1 MSQQCID
8 PIVGKILAG
17 WRYDISG
24 LAPEMRGDYE
34 SHFAGCE
41 RCRSRQRMHRMI
53 DVGLI
58 ALASVS
64 GGVFLLAF
72 GVIRHFGPRHA
83 FWLEIAALAGFALSA
98 LIWLVV
104 AVATPAPVTVLDA
117 ARQGARRV
125 HDRLPPEIRE
135 RLPEELA
142 GEDYRDIDMIRSLPR
157 ISALRI
163 ITVALLGAVLSASAG
178 ATCLFSAPVHSS
190 SAGSPHTGCHPHPA
204 LTKIALARHAVLHEV
219 SGACAAN

>member
-41 RCRSRQRMHRMI
+41 HCLTRRRIHRII

-58 ALASVS
+58 TLASIS
-64 GGVFLLAF
+64 AGVFLLAF

-83 FWLEIAALAGFALSA
+83 FWLEVAALAGFALSA
-98 LIWLVV
+98 LIWVGV
-104 AVATPAPVTVLDA
+104 AVATPAPVTVLDVA
-117 ARQGARRV
+117 MEGARRV

-135 RLPEELA
+135 RLPEEL
-142 GEDYRDIDMIRSLPR
+142 RLK
-157 ISALRI
+157 
-163 ITVALLGAVLSASAG
+163 ITG
-178 ATCLFSAPVHSS
+178 T
-190 SAGSPHTGCHPHPA
+190 
-204 LTKIALARHAVLHEV
+204 
-219 SGACAAN
+219 

>member
-34 SHFAGCE
+34 DHFASCE
-41 RCRSRQRMHRMI
+41 YCRSRQKIHRMI

-64 GGVFLLAF
+64 AGVFLLAF
-72 GVIRHFGPRHA
+72 AVIHYLGPRHA
-83 FWLEIAALAGFALSA
+83 LIMEIAALAGFALSA
-98 LIWLVV
+98 LIWMGV
-104 AVATPAPVTVLDA
+104 AVATPAPVTMLDA

-125 HDRLPPEIRE
+125 
-135 RLPEELA
+135 
-142 GEDYRDIDMIRSLPR
+142 
-157 ISALRI
+157 
-163 ITVALLGAVLSASAG
+163 
-178 ATCLFSAPVHSS
+178 
-190 SAGSPHTGCHPHPA
+190 
-204 LTKIALARHAVLHEV
+204 
-219 SGACAAN
+219 